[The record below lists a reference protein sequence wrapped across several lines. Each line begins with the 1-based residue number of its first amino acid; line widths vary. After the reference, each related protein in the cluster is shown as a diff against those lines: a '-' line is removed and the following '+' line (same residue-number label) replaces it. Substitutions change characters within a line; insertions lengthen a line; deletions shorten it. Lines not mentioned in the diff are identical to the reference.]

1 MDKIQLIKT
10 IPDVFANRADLA
22 SDVWN
27 QDIVFEK
34 GKTYLV
40 EANSGTGKSSLCS
53 FIYGYRNDYQGQ
65 ILFDGVDTRNFS
77 TSQWTDIRKRHFS
90 LMWQELRLFPELTA
104 MENVVIKNKLT
115 GKQKK
120 KRILEWFDMLGISE
134 KVDSPLGLM
143 SFGQQQRVALI
154 RSLCQPFDFLF
165 IDEPISHLDDTNS
178 DIMGR
183 IILDEAMKQGA
194 GVISTSI
201 GRHIEMEYDKVLNL

>member
-1 MDKIQLIKT
+1 MDKIQLINT

-77 TSQWTDIRKRHFS
+77 ISQWTDIRKRHFS

-104 MENVVIKNKLT
+104 MEKCSHK
-115 GKQKK
+115 KQAH
-120 KRILEWFDMLGISE
+120 RQAE
-134 KVDSPLGLM
+134 KEKDS
-143 SFGQQQRVALI
+143 
-154 RSLCQPFDFLF
+154 
-165 IDEPISHLDDTNS
+165 
-178 DIMGR
+178 
-183 IILDEAMKQGA
+183 
-194 GVISTSI
+194 
-201 GRHIEMEYDKVLNL
+201 

>member
-1 MDKIQLIKT
+1 MIKT

-77 TSQWTDIRKRHFS
+77 ISQWTDIRKRHFS

-134 KVDSPLGLM
+134 KVDSPHWLWLSWLRKTCVM
-143 SFGQQQRVALI
+143 D
-154 RSLCQPFDFLF
+154 RSRR
-165 IDEPISHLDDTNS
+165 SS
-178 DIMGR
+178 RSMR
-183 IILDEAMKQGA
+183 RWRWM
-194 GVISTSI
+194 
-201 GRHIEMEYDKVLNL
+201 VLLASVPTG